1 MAGKMN
7 QFVRIAVMMVSMG
20 LSRLV
25 DTSNP
30 DTLFKVRIAYVFCVL
45 LNTAVFYYI
54 RTVIRRT
61 HDDTKIYIVNRMLGQ
76 EMVEETTYFEKEET
90 MCTQTMTGAVS
101 SIAMSLGLMSFK
113 MGLHYG
119 LVMYMIQLPFNIY
132 TNPLFQKYIL
142 NKKLDHPWNEQT
154 EL

>member
-1 MAGKMN
+1 
-7 QFVRIAVMMVSMG
+7 
-20 LSRLV
+20 
-25 DTSNP
+25 
-30 DTLFKVRIAYVFCVL
+30 
-45 LNTAVFYYI
+45 
-54 RTVIRRT
+54 
-61 HDDTKIYIVNRMLGQ
+61 MLGQ

-142 NKKLDHPWNEQT
+142 NKKLDHPWNEPT